1 MASQRRGLNVGPT
14 PSAKSVALIVVI
26 LIAAATRREVLVPRV
41 VLRIAGVLGRTPVI
55 ASNSL
60 VF

>member
-14 PSAKSVALIVVI
+14 PSAKSVILIVVI
-26 LIAAATRREVLVPRV
+26 LIAAATGREVLVPRV
-41 VLRIAGVLGRTPVI
+41 VLWIAGVLGRTPVV